1 MDEIAW
7 GQNPGEKGRGPQ
19 SQPQAPPTPGGRGPG
34 RADGSPAA
42 ERGAGQQPQHQGRR
56 SLSRAAQLVLP
67 SPDHPGHGATSL
79 RSLDGPFPPPERAEA
94 PHGQR
99 RRRGA
104 RAGCWLRGARGRS
117 RGDLHMAHD
126 SSWGE
131 GSEDHCSRPHRLGLG
146 LSANKTPGTGV
157 AGTGRGALRALGTGD
172 RCHSLSLPQGSPKK
186 GCREGVEWGKGV
198 RDKCQARSLPYSGWL
213 WVALESH
220 GIARDTCVHSWDLGL
235 RIVTPTRSQAP
246 CWPSPA

>member
-1 MDEIAW
+1 MRS
-7 GQNPGEKGRGPQ
+7 PGARILVRREEGLRASPRHLLRLRG
-19 SQPQAPPTPGGRGPG
+19 GGPG

-79 RSLDGPFPPPERAEA
+79 RSLDGPFPPPERAEV

-117 RGDLHMAHD
+117 RGDRHMAHD
-126 SSWGE
+126 CPPHSSTPVGGRGVKITVPAHVALALASQQTRLQE
-131 GSEDHCSRPHRLGLG
+131 LGLLAQEEG
-146 LSANKTPGTGV
+146 LSELWGLGSDATHSHSHRVPLRRG
-157 AGTGRGALRALGTGD
+157 AGRGWSGERESETSARLAP
-172 RCHSLSLPQGSPKK
+172 SLTPDG
-186 GCREGVEWGKGV
+186 
-198 RDKCQARSLPYSGWL
+198 SGWL
-213 WVALESH
+213 WRA
-220 GIARDTCVHSWDLGL
+220 TGL
-235 RIVTPTRSQAP
+235 PVTRVYTPGTLA
-246 CWPSPA
+246 CG

>member
-19 SQPQAPPTPGGRGPG
+19 SQPQAPPTPGGGGGPG

-79 RSLDGPFPPPERAEA
+79 RSLDGPFPPPETAEA

-126 SSWGE
+126 CPPHSSTPVAGRGVKITVPAHIALALASQQTRLQE
-131 GSEDHCSRPHRLGLG
+131 LGLLAHG
-146 LSANKTPGTGV
+146 GEAQVVLHLFTLNVTAVQSGANFCSKSTVIIPVFSPLSYV
-157 AGTGRGALRALGTGD
+157 ALGTFKLF
-172 RCHSLSLPQGSPKK
+172 LSL
-186 GCREGVEWGKGV
+186 
-198 RDKCQARSLPYSGWL
+198 LPVTADQQNRL
-213 WVALESH
+213 L
-220 GIARDTCVHSWDLGL
+220 LGL
-235 RIVTPTRSQAP
+235 PLDSKQEQR
-246 CWPSPA
+246 